1 MNSDEPVPEEV
12 IAEGSAPH
20 DAQELADAF
29 VAAPESAEPEPEPSI
44 EPGEAEADSED
55 LEIEPEAEAAS
66 LPQQLDGPQLKH
78 LVEALV
84 FAAEKPVTVQRL
96 RQLTRISDVKKIE
109 AVLAE
114 IAADYAERGIVL
126 QTVSG
131 GYQFRT
137 ATQFSSW
144 VQQLVAGRPVRLT
157 RAQLETLAIVAY
169 RQPITRPEIDEIRG
183 VDSSNTLRV
192 LAERSLVR
200 ILGKKEEVGRPLLY
214 GTTKEFLDFFS
225 LSDLRELPTLRE
237 YSELTAESRQVM
249 TAKLG
254 DDTEQATGDTRQ
266 APGAAAAEQGADVL
280 AHAHDAEIP
289 PEPAD
294 EPVDE
299 SISDSAPEA

>member
-20 DAQELADAF
+20 DAQELADAM
-29 VAAPESAEPEPEPSI
+29 AASQSSEPEPEPSI
-44 EPGEAEADSED
+44 DAGEPDSE
-55 LEIEPEAEAAS
+55 EPEEVEVEVEAAS
-66 LPQQLDGPQLKH
+66 LPQTLEGPQLKH

-84 FAAEKPVTVQRL
+84 FAAEKPVTLQRL
-96 RQLTRISDVKKIE
+96 RQLTRVSDVKKIE
-109 AVLAE
+109 AALAE
-114 IAADYAERGIVL
+114 IAADYTGRGIVL
-126 QTVSG
+126 QSVSG

-137 ATQFSSW
+137 ATQFSAW

-254 DDTEQATGDTRQ
+254 DEEASGVRHQASGED
-266 APGAAAAEQGADVL
+266 PEPEQGADVL
-280 AHAHDAEIP
+280 AQAHET
-289 PEPAD
+289 EVSR

-299 SISDSAPEA
+299 PASDSDLTPDA